1 MKQNQKSKIED
12 QKLEILRL
20 HVSVDDKEIL
30 HGITLTIN
38 PGEVHVV
45 MGPNGGGK
53 STLTQALM
61 GHPRYAIK
69 NPNSKIAI
77 DGKNILE
84 MSPDER
90 ARAGL
95 FLAFQYPVTIP
106 GVSVQNFLWRAYQ
119 TLYPETTTKVLDFRK
134 EMQIIAQKLGI
145 DVDLLK
151 RSLNDGFSG
160 GEKKRVEILQM
171 LLLKPKFVML
181 DEIDSGLDID
191 AIRLVADGIST
202 ALDTFR
208 PGILVITHYQRILTY
223 LKPSFVHVLLEG
235 KIALTGGMEVVEQ
248 LEKSGYTNLEGL

>member
-1 MKQNQKSKIED
+1 MRQD
-12 QKLEILRL
+12 QKLEILNL
-20 HVSVDDKEIL
+20 HVLVDEKEIL
-30 HGITLTIN
+30 HGINLTIN

-61 GHPRYAIK
+61 GHPHYTI
-69 NPNSKIAI
+69 NNQNSKIKI
-77 DGKNILE
+77 NGHDILE

-119 TLYPETTTKVLDFRK
+119 ALYPEATMRVLDFRK
-134 EMQIIAQKLGI
+134 EMQIAALKLGI
-145 DVDLLK
+145 DEQLLK

-171 LLLKPKFVML
+171 LLLRPKYIML

-191 AIRLVADGIST
+191 AIRLVSDGIAT
-202 ALDTFR
+202 ALNTFN
-208 PGILVITHYQRILTY
+208 PGVLVITHYQRILTY

-248 LEKSGYTNLEGL
+248 LEKSGYTQLERA